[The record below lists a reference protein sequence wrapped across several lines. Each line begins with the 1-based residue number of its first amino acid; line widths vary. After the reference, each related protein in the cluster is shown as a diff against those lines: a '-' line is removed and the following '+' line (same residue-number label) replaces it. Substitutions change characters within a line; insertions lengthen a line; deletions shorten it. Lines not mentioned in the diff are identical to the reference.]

1 MKGVRGQLEFSAGDL
16 IVLDKNSSGETLEV
30 TGGGHG
36 TCQRTGLSGDVS
48 GGLFYIIPI
57 IDAPSESL
65 LVGLAILYCLHF
77 FFEIL
82 NEMLQ
87 LEKRREFAIVF

>member
-1 MKGVRGQLEFSAGDL
+1 VKGVRGQLEFSAGDL

-65 LVGLAILYCLHF
+65 LVGLACSTVLLALF
-77 FFEIL
+77 FLNFER
-82 NEMLQ
+82 NV
-87 LEKRREFAIVF
+87 AT